1 MSEKTEVIK
10 ALFAARKEFPRF
22 QKDGR
27 NPHFQSEFVTLDNIL
42 NTIQPILWNHG
53 LLILQPSFH
62 SPDGAGVSTML
73 IHADSG
79 QEMELGLV
87 VVPVNKKDAQ
97 GYGSAVTYGR
107 RYALQTGLCLTTGED
122 DDGNAA
128 ASAKPDDEMSVKTR
142 IAGIAKKYGI
152 TGSDDMKSLVQ
163 LVRRKTN
170 AADTLAGWQ
179 DVESFMRDSGKDAML
194 ALLNGPGDDDFVND
208 ISQLMDSQSA
218 KPKKGKS

>member
-10 ALFAARKEFPRF
+10 ALFAARKEFPKL

-42 NTIQPILWNHG
+42 NTIQPILWKHG
-53 LLILQPSFH
+53 LLISQPSFY
-62 SPDGAGVSTML
+62 SQDGAGVSTL
-73 IHADSG
+73 VIHEASG
-79 QEMELGLV
+79 QEMELGHV

-97 GYGSAVTYGR
+97 GYGSAITYGR

-142 IAGIAKKYGI
+142 IAGIAKGYGI
-152 TGSDDMKSLVQ
+152 AGGEDMKTLVQ
-163 LVRRKTN
+163 LVRRKIN
-170 AADTLAGWQ
+170 APDTLVGWQ
-179 DVESFMRDSGKDAML
+179 DVEAFMRDSGKDAML
-194 ALLNGPGDDDFVND
+194 ALLNGSGDDKFVDD
-208 ISQLMDSQSA
+208 ISQLMDEQA
-218 KPKKGKS
+218 KPKGRK